1 MESRYPNVM
10 CVVCEIVNSFVL
22 ELDNYVQVANQDVI
36 IAFVKI
42 FFIVMVTCILLS
54 CFAKF
59 FI

>member
-36 IAFVKI
+36 IA
-42 FFIVMVTCILLS
+42 LLKYFY
-54 CFAKF
+54 CNGYMYIIKLFC
-59 FI
+59 